1 MALTRKMLKAMGIE
15 DEKIEQIIEEHTES
29 TDALKQQ
36 RDEYKAK
43 AEAKAEAKATTSTEP
58 KPKDPEPSDE
68 YKAKYDAEKKAFEDY
83 KANIAAEKAEA
94 DKRAKYRELI
104 VKAGVDSKRV
114 DSVLKVS
121 DLSEIK
127 VKDGAIEGADDLVK
141 SIKEDWAD
149 FIPTTQKVGA
159 NAPNPPKNDG
169 GDKKLEDIIKMQD
182 PVARQDA
189 LAKYIEAQNEGE

>member
-43 AEAKAEAKATTSTEP
+43 AEAKAATSTEP
-58 KPKDPEPSDE
+58 KPKDPEPGDG

-169 GDKKLEDIIKMQD
+169 GVKKLEDITKMQD
-182 PVARQDA
+182 PVARQEA

>member
-1 MALTRKMLKAMGIE
+1 M
-15 DEKIEQIIEEHTES
+15 
-29 TDALKQQ
+29 
-36 RDEYKAK
+36 
-43 AEAKAEAKATTSTEP
+43 
-58 KPKDPEPSDE
+58 
-68 YKAKYDAEKKAFEDY
+68 
-83 KANIAAEKAEA
+83 
-94 DKRAKYRELI
+94 
-104 VKAGVDSKRV
+104 
-114 DSVLKVS
+114 LKVS

-169 GDKKLEDIIKMQD
+169 GAKKLEDITKMQD
-182 PVARQDA
+182 PVARQEA

>member
-1 MALTRKMLKAMGIE
+1 MALTRRMLKALGIE
-15 DEKIEQIIEEHTES
+15 DEKADEIIAAHTES

-43 AEAKAEAKATTSTEP
+43 AEAKATTSTEP
-58 KPKDPEPSDE
+58 KPKDPEPGDE

-169 GDKKLEDIIKMQD
+169 GAKKLDDIIKMQD

>member
-15 DEKIEQIIEEHTES
+15 DEKIDQIIEEHTES

-43 AEAKAEAKATTSTEP
+43 AESKATASTEP
-58 KPKDPEPSDE
+58 KPKDPEPGDG

-169 GDKKLEDIIKMQD
+169 GVKKLEDITKMQD
-182 PVARQDA
+182 PVARQEA

>member
-15 DEKIEQIIEEHTES
+15 DEKIDQIIEEHTES

-43 AEAKAEAKATTSTEP
+43 AEAKATASTEP
-58 KPKDPEPSDE
+58 KPKDPEPSDG

-169 GDKKLEDIIKMQD
+169 GAKKLEDITKMQD
-182 PVARQDA
+182 PVARQEA

>member
-15 DEKIEQIIEEHTES
+15 DEKIDQIIEEHTES

-36 RDEYKAK
+36 RDEWKAK
-43 AEAKAEAKATTSTEP
+43 AEAKPTTSTEP
-58 KPKDPEPSDE
+58 KQKDPEPMDG

-127 VKDGAIEGADDLVK
+127 VKDGSIEGADDLVN

-169 GDKKLEDIIKMQD
+169 GAKKLEDITKMQD
-182 PVARQDA
+182 PVARQEA

>member
-43 AEAKAEAKATTSTEP
+43 AEAKATTSTEQ
-58 KPKDPEPSDE
+58 KPKDPEPSDG

-169 GDKKLEDIIKMQD
+169 GAKKFEDIIKMQD

>member
-43 AEAKAEAKATTSTEP
+43 AEAKATTSTEP
-58 KPKDPEPSDE
+58 KPKDPEPGDG

-169 GDKKLEDIIKMQD
+169 GVKKLEDITKMQD

>member
-15 DEKIEQIIEEHTES
+15 DEKIDQIIEEHTES
-29 TDALKQQ
+29 TDALLLQ

-43 AEAKAEAKATTSTEP
+43 AEAKATASTEP
-58 KPKDPEPSDE
+58 KPKDPEPGDE

-159 NAPNPPKNDG
+159 NAPNPPENDG
-169 GDKKLEDIIKMQD
+169 GVKKLEDITKMQD
-182 PVARQDA
+182 PVARQEA

>member
-43 AEAKAEAKATTSTEP
+43 AEAKATTSTEQ
-58 KPKDPEPSDE
+58 KPKDPEPSDG

-169 GDKKLEDIIKMQD
+169 GAKKLEDIIKMQD

-189 LAKYIEAQNEGE
+189 LAKYIETQNEGE

>member
-15 DEKIEQIIEEHTES
+15 DEKIDQIIEEHTES

-43 AEAKAEAKATTSTEP
+43 AEAKATASTEP
-58 KPKDPEPSDE
+58 KPKDPEPGDG

-127 VKDGAIEGADDLVK
+127 VKEGAIEGADDLVK

-169 GDKKLEDIIKMQD
+169 GAKKLEDITKMQD
-182 PVARQDA
+182 PVARQEA

>member
-1 MALTRKMLKAMGIE
+1 MALTRRMLKALGIE
-15 DEKIEQIIEEHTES
+15 DEKADEIIAAHTES

-43 AEAKAEAKATTSTEP
+43 AEAKATTSTEP
-58 KPKDPEPSDE
+58 KPKNPEPSDE

-127 VKDGAIEGADDLVK
+127 VKDGAIEDADDLVK

-169 GDKKLEDIIKMQD
+169 GAKKLEDITKMQD
-182 PVARQDA
+182 PVARQEA

>member
-1 MALTRKMLKAMGIE
+1 MALTRRMLKALGIE
-15 DEKIEQIIEEHTES
+15 DEKADEIIAAHTES

-43 AEAKAEAKATTSTEP
+43 AEAKATTSTEP
-58 KPKDPEPSDE
+58 KPKDHEPIDE

-169 GDKKLEDIIKMQD
+169 GAKKLEDITKMQD
-182 PVARQDA
+182 PVARQEA

>member
-15 DEKIEQIIEEHTES
+15 DEKIDQIIEEHTES

-43 AEAKAEAKATTSTEP
+43 AEAKATASTEP
-58 KPKDPEPSDE
+58 KPKDPEPSDG

-169 GDKKLEDIIKMQD
+169 GVKKLEDITKMQD
-182 PVARQDA
+182 PVARQEA

>member
-15 DEKIEQIIEEHTES
+15 DEKIDQIIEEHTES

-43 AEAKAEAKATTSTEP
+43 AEAKATASTEP
-58 KPKDPEPSDE
+58 KPKDPEPTDG

-169 GDKKLEDIIKMQD
+169 GVKKLEDITKMQD
-182 PVARQDA
+182 PVARQEA

>member
-1 MALTRKMLKAMGIE
+1 MALTRKSLKAMGIE
-15 DEKIEQIIEEHTES
+15 EDKIDLIIESHTES

-43 AEAKAEAKATTSTEP
+43 AEAKATTSTEP
-58 KPKDPEPSDE
+58 KPKNPEPSDE

-127 VKDGAIEGADDLVK
+127 VKDGAIEDADDLVK

-169 GDKKLEDIIKMQD
+169 GAKKLEDITKMQD
-182 PVARQDA
+182 PVARQEA

>member
-15 DEKIEQIIEEHTES
+15 DEKIDQIIEEHTES

-43 AEAKAEAKATTSTEP
+43 AEAKATSSTEP
-58 KPKDPEPSDE
+58 KSKDPEPSDG

-127 VKDGAIEGADDLVK
+127 VKDGAIEGADDLVE

-169 GDKKLEDIIKMQD
+169 GAKKLEDITKMQD
-182 PVARQDA
+182 PVARQEA

>member
-15 DEKIEQIIEEHTES
+15 DEKIDQIIEEHTES

-43 AEAKAEAKATTSTEP
+43 AEAKATASTEP
-58 KPKDPEPSDE
+58 KPKDPEPGDG
-68 YKAKYDAEKKAFEDY
+68 YKAKYEAEKKAFEDY

-169 GDKKLEDIIKMQD
+169 GAKKLEDITKMQD
-182 PVARQDA
+182 PVARQEA

>member
-15 DEKIEQIIEEHTES
+15 DEKIDQIIEEHTES

-43 AEAKAEAKATTSTEP
+43 AEAKATASTEP
-58 KPKDPEPSDE
+58 NPKDPEPSDG

-83 KANIAAEKAEA
+83 KASIAAEKAEA

-169 GDKKLEDIIKMQD
+169 GVKKLEDITKMQD
-182 PVARQDA
+182 PVARQEA

>member
-15 DEKIEQIIEEHTES
+15 DEKIDQIIEEHTES

-43 AEAKAEAKATTSTEP
+43 AEAKATASAEP
-58 KPKDPEPSDE
+58 KPKDPEPSDG

-169 GDKKLEDIIKMQD
+169 GVKKLEDITKMQD
-182 PVARQDA
+182 PVARQEA

>member
-15 DEKIEQIIEEHTES
+15 DEKIDQIIEEHTES

-43 AEAKAEAKATTSTEP
+43 AEAKATASTEP
-58 KPKDPEPSDE
+58 KPKDPEPGDG

>member
-15 DEKIEQIIEEHTES
+15 DEKIDQIIEEHTES

-36 RDEYKAK
+36 RDEYKV
-43 AEAKAEAKATTSTEP
+43 KAEAKATASTEP
-58 KPKDPEPSDE
+58 KPKDPEPGDG

-169 GDKKLEDIIKMQD
+169 GVKKLEDITKMQD
-182 PVARQDA
+182 PVARQEA

>member
-15 DEKIEQIIEEHTES
+15 DEKIDQIIEEHTES

-43 AEAKAEAKATTSTEP
+43 AEAKATASTEP
-58 KPKDPEPSDE
+58 KPKGPEPGDG

-127 VKDGAIEGADDLVK
+127 VKDGAIEGADDLVE

-169 GDKKLEDIIKMQD
+169 GAKKLEDITKMQD
-182 PVARQDA
+182 PVARQEA

>member
-15 DEKIEQIIEEHTES
+15 DEKIDQIIEEHTES

-43 AEAKAEAKATTSTEP
+43 AEAKATASTEP
-58 KPKDPEPSDE
+58 KPKDPEPGDG

-121 DLSEIK
+121 DLSKIK
-127 VKDGAIEGADDLVK
+127 VKDGAIEGADDLVE

-169 GDKKLEDIIKMQD
+169 GVKKLEDITKMQD
-182 PVARQDA
+182 PVARQEA

>member
-15 DEKIEQIIEEHTES
+15 DEKIDQIIEEHTES

-43 AEAKAEAKATTSTEP
+43 AEAKATASTEP
-58 KPKDPEPSDE
+58 KPKDPEPGDE

-141 SIKEDWAD
+141 SIKEEWAD

-169 GDKKLEDIIKMQD
+169 GVKKLEDITKMQD
-182 PVARQDA
+182 PVARQEA

>member
-15 DEKIEQIIEEHTES
+15 DEKIDQIIEEHTES

-43 AEAKAEAKATTSTEP
+43 AEAKATASTEP
-58 KPKDPEPSDE
+58 KPKDPEPSDG

-83 KANIAAEKAEA
+83 KANIAAEKAET

-169 GDKKLEDIIKMQD
+169 GVKKLEDITKMQD
-182 PVARQDA
+182 PVARQEA

>member
-15 DEKIEQIIEEHTES
+15 DEKIDQIIEEHTES

-43 AEAKAEAKATTSTEP
+43 YEAKATASTEP
-58 KPKDPEPSDE
+58 KPKDPEPGDE

-169 GDKKLEDIIKMQD
+169 GVKKLEDITKMQD
-182 PVARQDA
+182 PVARQEA

>member
-15 DEKIEQIIEEHTES
+15 DEKIDQIIEEHTES

-43 AEAKAEAKATTSTEP
+43 AEAKATASTEP
-58 KPKDPEPSDE
+58 KPKDPEPGDG

-83 KANIAAEKAEA
+83 KASIAAEKAEA
-94 DKRAKYRELI
+94 HKRAKYRELI

-169 GDKKLEDIIKMQD
+169 GVKKLEDITKMQD
-182 PVARQDA
+182 PVARQEA

>member
-15 DEKIEQIIEEHTES
+15 DEKIDQIIEEHTES

-43 AEAKAEAKATTSTEP
+43 AEAKATASTEP
-58 KPKDPEPSDE
+58 KPKDPEPGDG

-169 GDKKLEDIIKMQD
+169 GIKKLEDITKMQD
-182 PVARQDA
+182 PVARQEA

>member
-15 DEKIEQIIEEHTES
+15 DEKIDQIIEEHTES

-43 AEAKAEAKATTSTEP
+43 AEAKATASTEP
-58 KPKDPEPSDE
+58 KPKDPEPGDG

-83 KANIAAEKAEA
+83 KASIAAEKAEA

-127 VKDGAIEGADDLVK
+127 VKDGAIEGADDLVE

-169 GDKKLEDIIKMQD
+169 GAKKLEDITKMQD
-182 PVARQDA
+182 PVTRQEA

>member
-36 RDEYKAK
+36 RDEYK
-43 AEAKAEAKATTSTEP
+43 AKAEAKATTSTEP